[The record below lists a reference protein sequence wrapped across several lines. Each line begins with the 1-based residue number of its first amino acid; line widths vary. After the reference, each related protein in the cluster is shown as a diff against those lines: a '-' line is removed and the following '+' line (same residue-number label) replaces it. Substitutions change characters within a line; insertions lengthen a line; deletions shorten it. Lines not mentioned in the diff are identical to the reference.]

1 MNKPPPLM
9 LLQSTFARF
18 ACTQRTARDLDVLR
32 DSVARACALPP
43 DAPWDRKAA
52 AHAEFH
58 RLLADAT
65 GMSVVALVARYI
77 SGSLQD
83 LITRAG
89 PSAEHL
95 IIASRHR
102 LLGHLEARDEDG
114 AAREM
119 EDHLTRLDSRSQII
133 QST

>member
-1 MNKPPPLM
+1 
-9 LLQSTFARF
+9 
-18 ACTQRTARDLDVLR
+18 
-32 DSVARACALPP
+32 
-43 DAPWDRKAA
+43 
-52 AHAEFH
+52 
-58 RLLADAT
+58 
-65 GMSVVALVARYI
+65 MSVVALVARYI

-95 IIASRHR
+95 IITSRHR

-119 EDHLTRLDSRSQII
+119 EDHLTRLDPRSQII
-133 QST
+133 QSTCGPLTNQEARLATDEELLGRRRR

>member
-1 MNKPPPLM
+1 MTRSALM
-9 LLQSTFARF
+9 LMQSTFARV
-18 ACTQRTARDLDVLR
+18 ACEQRTPRDLYVLR
-32 DSVARACALPP
+32 ASVDQACALP
-43 DAPWDRKAA
+43 AEAAWDRKAA

-58 RLLADAT
+58 CLLADAT
-65 GMSVVALVARYI
+65 GMSVVALLARYI

-95 IIASRHR
+95 IIDSRHR
-102 LLGHLEARDEDG
+102 LLGHLETRDEDG

-119 EDHLTRLDSRSQII
+119 EAHLTRLDSRPPI
-133 QST
+133 TKGR